1 MVLTHKSEIPKAEQ
15 INALGSPTKTNSEIQ
30 QEMFNLLSL
39 DKSQRTKA
47 WLSKFNGIK
56 KQAQKCNIW
65 SSLLQKYQ
73 HLGLPK

>member
-1 MVLTHKSEIPKAEQ
+1 MVLTHKTEIPKPE
-15 INALGSPTKTNSEIQ
+15 PTKTNSEIQ
-30 QEMFNLLSL
+30 QELFNLLSL

-47 WLSKFNGIK
+47 WLGKYNTIK

>member
-1 MVLTHKSEIPKAEQ
+1 MVLTHKSETPKPE
-15 INALGSPTKTNSEIQ
+15 PTKTNSEIQ
-30 QEMFNLLSL
+30 QEIFNLLSL
-39 DKSQRTKA
+39 DKAQRTKA
-47 WLSKFNGIK
+47 WLGKFNEIK

>member
-1 MVLTHKSEIPKAEQ
+1 MVLTHKTEIPKPE
-15 INALGSPTKTNSEIQ
+15 PTKTNSEIQ
-30 QEMFNLLSL
+30 QELFNLLSL

-47 WLSKFNGIK
+47 WLNKFNVIK
-56 KQAQKCNIW
+56 KQAQKCNIC

>member
-1 MVLTHKSEIPKAEQ
+1 MVLTHKTEIPKPE
-15 INALGSPTKTNSEIQ
+15 PTKTNSEIQ
-30 QEMFNLLSL
+30 QELFNLLSL

-47 WLSKFNGIK
+47 WLGKYNIIK

>member
-1 MVLTHKSEIPKAEQ
+1 MVLIRKSEIPKPEPA
-15 INALGSPTKTNSEIQ
+15 KTNSEIQ
-30 QEMFNLLSL
+30 QELFNLLSL

-47 WLSKFNGIK
+47 WLNKFNVIK

>member
-1 MVLTHKSEIPKAEQ
+1 MVLIRKSETPKPE
-15 INALGSPTKTNSEIQ
+15 PTKTNSEIQ
-30 QEMFNLLSL
+30 QEIFNLLSL

-47 WLSKFNGIK
+47 WLNKFNGIK

>member
-1 MVLTHKSEIPKAEQ
+1 MVLIRKSETPKPE
-15 INALGSPTKTNSEIQ
+15 PTKTNSEIQ
-30 QEMFNLLSL
+30 QELFNLLSL
-39 DKSQRTKA
+39 DKSQRTKI
-47 WLSKFNGIK
+47 WLNKFNGIK

>member
-1 MVLTHKSEIPKAEQ
+1 MVLIHNKPEIPKPE
-15 INALGSPTKTNSEIQ
+15 PTKTNSEIQ
-30 QEMFNLLSL
+30 QELFNLLSL

>member
-1 MVLTHKSEIPKAEQ
+1 MVLIRKSEIPKPE
-15 INALGSPTKTNSEIQ
+15 PTKTNSEIQ
-30 QEMFNLLSL
+30 QELFNLLSL

-47 WLSKFNGIK
+47 WLNKFNVIK

>member
-1 MVLTHKSEIPKAEQ
+1 MVLTHKTEIPKPE
-15 INALGSPTKTNSEIQ
+15 PTKTNSEIQ
-30 QEMFNLLSL
+30 QELFNLLSL

-47 WLSKFNGIK
+47 WLNKFNEIK
-56 KQAQKCNIW
+56 KQAQKLNIW

>member
-1 MVLTHKSEIPKAEQ
+1 MVLTHKTEIPKPE
-15 INALGSPTKTNSEIQ
+15 PTKTNSEIQ
-30 QEMFNLLSL
+30 QELFNLLSL
-39 DKSQRTKA
+39 DKSQRTKT
-47 WLSKFNGIK
+47 WLNKFNGIK

>member
-1 MVLTHKSEIPKAEQ
+1 MVLIRKSEIPKPE
-15 INALGSPTKTNSEIQ
+15 PTKTNSEIQ
-30 QEMFNLLSL
+30 QEIFNLLSL

-47 WLSKFNGIK
+47 WLNKFNGIK

>member
-1 MVLTHKSEIPKAEQ
+1 MVLTHKKDFDKMFETPKPE
-15 INALGSPTKTNSEIQ
+15 PTKTNSEIQ
-30 QEMFNLLSL
+30 QEIFNLLSL
-39 DKSQRTKA
+39 DKAQRTKA
-47 WLSKFNGIK
+47 WLNKFNVIK

>member
-1 MVLTHKSEIPKAEQ
+1 MVLIHNKPEIPKSE
-15 INALGSPTKTNSEIQ
+15 PRKTNAEIQ
-30 QEMFNLLSL
+30 QELFNLLSL

-47 WLSKFNGIK
+47 WLNKFNVIK
-56 KQAQKCNIW
+56 KEAQKSNIW

>member
-1 MVLTHKSEIPKAEQ
+1 MVLIRKSETPKPE
-15 INALGSPTKTNSEIQ
+15 PTKTNAEIQ
-30 QEMFNLLSL
+30 QELFNLLSL

-47 WLSKFNGIK
+47 WLSKFNVIK